1 MATQSARST
10 NWKSAV
16 FGSNSNHSTSDSPK
30 SISDVHSAMLRAL
43 RATTS
48 SSPRVIRM
56 KAAPTSGK
64 KVTSERSGQW
74 LTAAF
79 LRSSREQVPGHD
91 RDEPDHHRE
100 GIVIE
105 VAGLQSARLAR
116 QVAGHRGNPVRTEPV
131 DDRTVAGFPQPIA
144 EHKRCSHEDPIIQLV
159 EVPFVQQE
167 QVKRAELRSQTHR
180 EPRIGDVEGVGDGD
194 ADQGED
200 QWHVANEQRDTFSNR
215 E

>member
-1 MATQSARST
+1 MVTQFARST

-16 FGSNSNHSTSDSPK
+16 FGSNSNHSASDNAK
-30 SISDVHSAMLRAL
+30 SNSDVHSAMLRAL
-43 RATTS
+43 RATTA
-48 SSPRVIRM
+48 SSPRAIRI
-56 KAAPTSGK
+56 KAAPTNGK

-74 LTAAF
+74 ITAAF
-79 LRSSREQVPGHD
+79 LRSPREQVPGHD

-105 VAGLQSARLAR
+105 VAGLQSARLPR
-116 QVAGHRGNPVRTEPV
+116 QAAGHRGNPVRTEPV
-131 DDRTVAGFPQPIA
+131 DDGTVAGFPQPFA
-144 EHKRCSHEDPIIQLV
+144 EHKSSSHERPIIQLV

-167 QVKRAELRSQTHR
+167 EVKRAELRGETHR
-180 EPRIGDVEGVGDGD
+180 EPRIDDIEGVGDGD

-200 QWHVANEQRDTFSNR
+200 QWHVANEQRDAFSSR